1 MLFMM
6 IADENDRLEV
16 ENLYY
21 EHRGLL
27 FSIAL
32 GAFRSKETAEDI
44 VQEIFV
50 RVIRHYEKLKPF
62 PCPQK
67 RNYIV
72 TICKNVIK
80 DTFKKRSGV
89 VVVEDESALTP
100 YEIATAANPL
110 DIIISEETVAR
121 MTAAIEWLGE
131 SYRDVFLLKRVYHFS
146 REEIADLL
154 NISVEAVKKRL
165 VRAKVKIIE
174 QLKEEDVQNDQE
186 K

>member
-1 MLFMM
+1 MVFMM

-16 ENLYY
+16 ESLYY

-27 FSIAL
+27 FSIAVGYL
-32 GAFRSKETAEDI
+32 HNKESAEDA
-44 VQEIFV
+44 VQETFV
-50 RVIRHYEKLKPF
+50 RVIRHLEKLKPLS
-62 PCPQK
+62 CPQK

-80 DTFKKRSGV
+80 DMLKKRSGV
-89 VVVEDESALTP
+89 IIVDDEKALTP
-100 YEIATAANPL
+100 YELATASNPL
-110 DIIISEETVAR
+110 DIVISEETVAR
-121 MTAAIEWLGE
+121 LTNAIEQLGE
-131 SYRDVFLLKRVYHFS
+131 TYRDVFLLKRVYNFG

-154 NISVEAVKKRL
+154 DISVEAVKKRL

-174 QLKEEDVQNDQE
+174 QLKEEDVRNDQE